1 MKMDDHNVVLHLV
14 VVDFVHVDTAVA
26 VAVAYFDVDGDD
38 SCVACSGSDR
48 TAGQNNEFRV
58 ATADKCSSFDMR
70 STVQQ

>member
-1 MKMDDHNVVLHLV
+1 MMVMIVMMKMDDHNV
-14 VVDFVHVDTAVA
+14 DFVLAVA
-26 VAVAYFDVDGDD
+26 AVAYFDADGDD